1 MSFRD
6 SLPAIDFKNKWL
18 NKDRELY
25 TLIFTKTCVGVVLNG
40 INVVLGDETFEDA
53 SGRSLGV
60 VFSGLLEMAN
70 VSGARLFLQ
79 LSKGGSHQ
87 SERGITKPNSD
98 VTMAIITAY
107 DVTFGALLSI
117 IDYSLNSR
125 FVHIPIPAIPPVA
138 QIDNYIVNPLHAGMV
153 RIFLPPEQVFG
164 RPNTI
169 PAQRI
174 LGGLSVINNVIG
186 SIAVTA
192 GIIATQFVET

>member
-1 MSFRD
+1 MSFRN
-6 SLPAIDFKNKWL
+6 SLPAIDFKNEWL

-25 TLIFTKTCVGVVLNG
+25 TLIFTKTSVGVVLNT
-40 INVVLGDETFEDA
+40 INVVLGDETFEEA

-79 LSKGGSHQ
+79 LSKGGNYNID
-87 SERGITKPNSD
+87 RGLTKPNSD

-117 IDYSLNSR
+117 IDYTLNSR

>member
-6 SLPAIDFKNKWL
+6 SLPAIDLKNEWL

-25 TLIFTKTCVGVVLNG
+25 TFIFVKTGVGVVLNG
-40 INVVLGDETFEDA
+40 INVIVGEETLA
-53 SGRSLGV
+53 GATAWSLGV

-70 VSGARLFLQ
+70 VSCARLVLQ
-79 LSKGGSHQ
+79 LSKGGGPTSD
-87 SERGITKPNSD
+87 RGLTKPSSG
-98 VTMAIITAY
+98 VATAIITTY

-125 FVHIPIPAIPPVA
+125 FVHIPIPAIPPIA
-138 QIDNYIVNPLHAGMV
+138 QIDNYIANPLHAGIV
-153 RIFLPPEQVFG
+153 RIVVPPEQVFG

-174 LGGLSVINNVIG
+174 LGGLSIINNVIG
-186 SIAVTA
+186 SMAVTA
-192 GIIATQFVET
+192 GIIATQIVES